1 MNPSAPRISVIIP
14 VYNHAKYLPEAI
26 ESVLKQ
32 SLKPLEVFVVDDG
45 SDDGSHLA
53 AQAFGSKVQVLRQ
66 EHLGISAARNLG
78 IRRAKGDFIALCDAD
93 DLFDPDK
100 LAKQYELFIADPQ
113 LQLAFCRVQQ
123 FLSPDIPP
131 EELEKYRCTEAG
143 MAGAIPGALMATR
156 QAFQQ
161 VGEFDPGVQV
171 GEFLDWYGR
180 AKLIHL
186 KEQCH
191 PEILYRRRI
200 HGANHGIRTQDAKQ
214 QYLKVLKANLD
225 RRRKMGNS

>member
-1 MNPSAPRISVIIP
+1 MNPSTPQISVIIP

-26 ESVLKQ
+26 ESVLNQ
-32 SLKPLEVFVVDDG
+32 SLTPLEVIVVDDG
-45 SDDGSHLA
+45 SDDDSHLS
-53 AQAFGSKVQVLRQ
+53 AQSFGPSVRVLRQ

-78 IRRAKGDFIALCDAD
+78 IRHAEGDFIALCDAD
-93 DLFDPDK
+93 DLFDPEK
-100 LAKQYELFIADPQ
+100 LAKQYGLFTDDPQ

-131 EELEKYRCTEAG
+131 EDSGKYRCPDEAI
-143 MAGAIPGALMATR
+143 AGGIPGALMATR
-156 QAFQQ
+156 QAFEQ
-161 VGEFDPGVQV
+161 VGEFDPAIQV

-180 AKLIHL
+180 AKLIGL

-191 PEILYRRRI
+191 PEVLYRRRI
-200 HGANHGIRTQDAKQ
+200 HGENHGIRTKDAKQ

-225 RRRKMGNS
+225 RRRKMGHS